1 MALEDRD
8 TSDMAPDP
16 QVLAAFE
23 ARLVDGKLPCSVAF
37 EVAEALEVEPL
48 TVGETATA
56 AEIRLTRCQLGF
68 FGYPGKQ
75 AWQSVDVTTW
85 TMPDGLEAALTEA
98 AGEDQALAC
107 ARAWEL
113 ASSFS
118 VPRMQVGYLADKLG
132 IHVTPCQLGAF

>member
-8 TSDMAPDP
+8 TSGITPDET
-16 QVLAAFE
+16 VLATIREHLA
-23 ARLVDGKLPCSVAF
+23 DGKLPCTVAF
-37 EVAEALEVEPL
+37 QVAEALEVAPL
-48 TVGETATA
+48 VVGETATA

-75 AWQSVDVTTW
+75 AWQNIDVTLW

-98 AGEDQALAC
+98 AGANKELAC
-107 ARAWEL
+107 AQAWEL
-113 ASSFS
+113 AATYD

-132 IHVTPCQLGAF
+132 IHVSPCQLGAF